1 MQLQSSTDLT
11 NVLKALADPTRR
23 ALFERLSRGEATVG
37 ELTSFAG
44 VSQPAVSQHLGA
56 LARAGLVAARKT
68 GRNAH
73 YRAEP
78 KKLAPL
84 IDWVSRQDAF
94 WRDRLGRMEDLLKE
108 LK

>member
-1 MQLQSSTDLT
+1 MQLHSSIDLT
-11 NVLKALADPTRR
+11 SVLKALADPTRR
-23 ALFERLSRGEATVG
+23 SLFERQSQSEATVG

-44 VSQPAVSQHLGA
+44 VSQPAVSQHLAA

-68 GRNAH
+68 GRNAR

-94 WRDRLGRMEDLLKE
+94 WRERLGRMEDLLKE